1 MKAFS
6 TSLMGSMPRSQELLM
21 ARKRLILGKISQ
33 SEVDNILQKETEK
46 VVRLQEEFDI
56 DFITSGELDRDN
68 YLSFVSEKIAGA
80 KLMSMS
86 EMLDFMPQKQRFE
99 NMLEILDVP
108 ALAIKNAVCV
118 GKIKRKSP
126 LVLGEMK
133 LVKKFTNRPL
143 KATLPGI
150 YLLTRSMWLGELSSH
165 FYDDKE
171 SLSVDVL
178 EILKAEIDDLAE
190 FGVDLVQF
198 DEPVLTEIL
207 FSKEQTRS
215 FMCAALSEKKNY
227 EEELEFA
234 SNLIEN
240 LIKYAKSKN
249 IKTALHVCRG
259 NWSKDESILLKGSYD
274 GLLKLFE
281 KSGCDTFMLEFAT
294 PRAGE
299 IQTLFKN
306 EFMQNHATI
315 GLGVINPRNDK
326 IESIDEIVQNV
337 ENLLKFIPKN
347 RILLNPDCGFATF
360 ANRALNS
367 YEIISA
373 KLNAL
378 NNAKI
383 ALRDKYGI

>member
-6 TSLMGSMPRSQELLM
+6 TSLMGSMPRSQELLL
-21 ARKRLILGKISQ
+21 ARKKQILGKISQ
-33 SEVDNILQKETEK
+33 SEVYEILQKETQNL
-46 VVRLQEEFDI
+46 VRLQEKFDI

-99 NMLEILDVP
+99 DMLEILDVP

-118 GKIKRKSP
+118 GKVKRKNT
-126 LVLGEMK
+126 LVLDEMK

-171 SLSVDVL
+171 SLSSDVL

-259 NWSKDESILLKGSYD
+259 NWSKDENILLKGSYD

-281 KSGCDTFMLEFAT
+281 SSKCDIFMLEFST

-306 EFMQNHATI
+306 EFMRNHATI

-326 IESIDEIVQNV
+326 IESVDEIVQSAK
-337 ENLLKFIPKN
+337 NLLEFIPKN

-360 ANRALNS
+360 ANRPLNS

-383 ALRDKYGI
+383 ALREKYGI

>member
-6 TSLMGSMPRSQELLM
+6 TSIMGSMPRSQELLL
-21 ARKRLILGKISQ
+21 ARKKQILGKISK
-33 SEVDNILQKETEK
+33 SEVDNILQKETQNL
-46 VVRLQEEFDI
+46 VRLQEKFDI
-56 DFITSGELDRDN
+56 DFITSGELNRDN

-99 NMLEILDVP
+99 DMLEILDVP

-118 GKIKRKSP
+118 GKVKRKSP
-126 LVLGEMK
+126 LVLDEMK

-234 SNLIEN
+234 TTLIRE
-240 LIKYAKSKN
+240 LFSYAKTR

-274 GLLKLFE
+274 GLLNLFE
-281 KSGCDTFMLEFAT
+281 SSKVDIFMLEYST

-299 IQTLFKN
+299 IATLFKN
-306 EFMQNHATI
+306 EFMREHAII

-326 IESIDEIVQNV
+326 IESVDEIVKNV

-360 ANRALNS
+360 ANRPLNS
-367 YEIISA
+367 NEIIRE
-373 KLNAL
+373 KLNVL

-383 ALRDKYGI
+383 ALRGKYGI

>member
-1 MKAFS
+1 MRAFS
-6 TSLMGSMPRSQELLM
+6 TSLMGSMPRSNELLM
-21 ARKRLILGKISQ
+21 ARKRRILGKISQ
-33 SEVDNILQKETEK
+33 SEVDKILQKETQNL
-46 VVRLQEEFDI
+46 VRLQEEFDI

-68 YLSFVSEKIAGA
+68 YLSFVSEKIEGA
-80 KLMSMS
+80 RLMSMS
-86 EMLDFMPQKQRFE
+86 EMLDFMPQKQAFE

-118 GKIKRKSP
+118 DKVRRKSP

-133 LVKKFTNRPL
+133 MLKRMSDRPL

-165 FYDDKE
+165 FYDNKE

-178 EILKAEIDDLAE
+178 EILKAEIDDLSE
-190 FGVDLVQF
+190 FGVEMVQF

-234 SNLIEN
+234 SNLIES
-240 LIKYAKSKN
+240 LMKYAKTKN

-259 NWSKDESILLKGSYD
+259 NWSKDESILLKGSYA

-281 KSGCDTFMLEFAT
+281 RSKCDIFMLEYST

-299 IQTLFKN
+299 IDTLFKN
-306 EFMQNHATI
+306 EFIRDHATI

-326 IESIDEIVQNV
+326 VESVDEIVQKS

-360 ANRALNS
+360 ANRPLNS
-367 YEIISA
+367 FEIIRA

>member
-33 SEVDNILQKETEK
+33 SEVDNILQKETQNL
-46 VVRLQEEFDI
+46 VRLQEEFDI
-56 DFITSGELDRDN
+56 DFITSGELNRDN
-68 YLSFVSEKIAGA
+68 YLSFVSEKIDGA

-99 NMLEILDVP
+99 DMLEILDVP

-118 GKIKRKSP
+118 GKVKRKNP
-126 LVLGEMK
+126 LVLDEMK
-133 LVKKFTNRPL
+133 ILKNLTNRPL

-178 EILKAEIDDLAE
+178 EILKAEIDDLAK

-227 EEELEFA
+227 DEELEFA

-281 KSGCDTFMLEFAT
+281 SSKCDIFMLEFST

-306 EFMQNHATI
+306 EFMRNHATI

-326 IESIDEIVQNV
+326 IESVDEIVQSAK
-337 ENLLKFIPKN
+337 NLLKFIPKN

-360 ANRALNS
+360 ANRPLNS

-383 ALRDKYGI
+383 ALREKYGI

>member
-6 TSLMGSMPRSQELLM
+6 TSLMGSMPRSQELLL
-21 ARKRLILGKISQ
+21 ARKKQILGKISK
-33 SEVDNILQKETEK
+33 SEVDNILQKETQNL
-46 VVRLQEEFDI
+46 VRLQEEFDI

-68 YLSFVSEKIAGA
+68 YLSFVSEKIDGA

-99 NMLEILDVP
+99 DMLEILDVP

-118 GKIKRKSP
+118 GKVKRKSP
-126 LVLGEMK
+126 LVLDEMK
-133 LVKKFTNRPL
+133 ILKNLTNRPL

-227 EEELEFA
+227 DEELEFA

-274 GLLKLFE
+274 GLLNLFE
-281 KSGCDTFMLEFAT
+281 SSKADIFMLEFAT

-306 EFMQNHATI
+306 EFMRNHATI

-326 IESIDEIVQNV
+326 IESVDEIVQSV
-337 ENLLKFIPKN
+337 ENLLEFIPKN

-360 ANRALNS
+360 ANRPLNS

-383 ALRDKYGI
+383 ALREKYGI

>member
-6 TSLMGSMPRSQELLM
+6 TSLMGSMPRSQELLL
-21 ARKRLILGKISQ
+21 ARKKQILGKISK

-46 VVRLQEEFDI
+46 VVRLQEKFDI
-56 DFITSGELDRDN
+56 DFITSGELNRDN

-99 NMLEILDVP
+99 DMLEILDVP

-118 GKIKRKSP
+118 GKVKRKNP

-281 KSGCDTFMLEFAT
+281 KSGCEIFMLEFAT

-306 EFMQNHATI
+306 EFMRNHATI

-326 IESIDEIVQNV
+326 IESVDEIVQRA

-360 ANRALNS
+360 ANRTLNS
-367 YEIISA
+367 YDIIKA

-383 ALRDKYGI
+383 ALREKYGI

>member
-6 TSLMGSMPRSQELLM
+6 TSLMGSMPRSQELLL
-21 ARKRLILGKISQ
+21 ARKKQILGKISK

-46 VVRLQEEFDI
+46 VVRLQEKFDI

-68 YLSFVSEKIAGA
+68 YLSFVSKKIAGA

-99 NMLEILDVP
+99 DMLEILDVP

-118 GKIKRKSP
+118 GKVKRKNP
-126 LVLGEMK
+126 LVLDEMK
-133 LVKKFTNRPL
+133 MLKNLTNRPL

-227 EEELEFA
+227 DEELEFA

-259 NWSKDESILLKGSYD
+259 NWSKDESILLKGSYG

-281 KSGCDTFMLEFAT
+281 SSKCDIFMLEFST

-306 EFMQNHATI
+306 EFMRNHATI

-326 IESIDEIVQNV
+326 IESENEIVQSV

-360 ANRALNS
+360 ASKSLNS
-367 YEIISA
+367 YKIISA

>member
-6 TSLMGSMPRSQELLM
+6 TSLMGSMPRSQELLL
-21 ARKRLILGKISQ
+21 ARKKQILGKISK

-46 VVRLQEEFDI
+46 VVRLQEKFDI

-68 YLSFVSEKIAGA
+68 YLSFVSKKIAGA

-99 NMLEILDVP
+99 DMLEILDVP

-118 GKIKRKSP
+118 GKVKRKNP
-126 LVLGEMK
+126 LVLDEMK
-133 LVKKFTNRPL
+133 MLKNLTNRPL

-227 EEELEFA
+227 DEELEFA
-234 SNLIEN
+234 TTLISE
-240 LIKYAKSKN
+240 LFSYAKTR
-249 IKTALHVCRG
+249 IKTTLHVCRG

-306 EFMQNHATI
+306 EFMRNHATI

-326 IESIDEIVQNV
+326 IESENEIVQSV

-360 ANRALNS
+360 ASKSLNS
-367 YEIISA
+367 YKIISA

>member
-6 TSLMGSMPRSQELLM
+6 TSLMGSMPRSQELLL
-21 ARKRLILGKISQ
+21 ARKKQILGKISK
-33 SEVDNILQKETEK
+33 SEVDNILQKDTEK
-46 VVRLQEEFDI
+46 VVRLQEKFDI

-68 YLSFVSEKIAGA
+68 YLSFVSEKIDGA

-99 NMLEILDVP
+99 DMLEILDVP

-118 GKIKRKSP
+118 GKVKRKSP

-171 SLSVDVL
+171 SLSSDVL

-227 EEELEFA
+227 DEELEFA

-306 EFMQNHATI
+306 EFMRNHATI

-326 IESIDEIVQNV
+326 IESVDEIVQSAK
-337 ENLLKFIPKN
+337 NLLEFIPKN

-360 ANRALNS
+360 ANRPLNS

-383 ALRDKYGI
+383 ALREKYGI

>member
-1 MKAFS
+1 MKSFS
-6 TSLMGSMPRSQELLM
+6 TSLMGSMPRSQELLL
-21 ARKRLILGKISQ
+21 ARKKQILGKISQ
-33 SEVDNILQKETEK
+33 SEVDNILQKETQNL
-46 VVRLQEEFDI
+46 VRLQEEFDI
-56 DFITSGELDRDN
+56 DFITSGELNRDN

-99 NMLEILDVP
+99 DILEILDVP

-118 GKIKRKSP
+118 GKVKRKNP
-126 LVLGEMK
+126 LVLDEMK
-133 LVKKFTNRPL
+133 MLKNLTNRPL

-227 EEELEFA
+227 DEELEFA

-281 KSGCDTFMLEFAT
+281 SSKCDIFMLEFST

-306 EFMQNHATI
+306 EFMRNHATI

-326 IESIDEIVQNV
+326 IESVDEIVQSAK
-337 ENLLKFIPKN
+337 NLLKFIPKN

-360 ANRALNS
+360 ANRPLNS

>member
-6 TSLMGSMPRSQELLM
+6 TSLMGSMPRSQELLL
-21 ARKRLILGKISQ
+21 ARKKQILGKISK

-46 VVRLQEEFDI
+46 VVRLQEKFDI
-56 DFITSGELDRDN
+56 DFITSGELNRDN
-68 YLSFVSEKIAGA
+68 YLSFVSEKIDGA

-99 NMLEILDVP
+99 DMLEILDVP

-118 GKIKRKSP
+118 GKIKRKSS
-126 LVLGEMK
+126 LVLDEMK
-133 LVKKFTNRPL
+133 MLKNLTNRPL

-227 EEELEFA
+227 DEELEFA

-306 EFMQNHATI
+306 EFMRNHATI

-326 IESIDEIVQNV
+326 IESVDEIVQSAK
-337 ENLLKFIPKN
+337 NLLEFIPKN

-360 ANRALNS
+360 ANRPLNS

-383 ALRDKYGI
+383 ALREKYGI

>member
-33 SEVDNILQKETEK
+33 SEVDNILQKETQNL
-46 VVRLQEEFDI
+46 VRLQEKFDI

-99 NMLEILDVP
+99 DMLEILDVP

-118 GKIKRKSP
+118 GKVKRKSP
-126 LVLGEMK
+126 LVLDEMK
-133 LVKKFTNRPL
+133 MLKNLTNRPL

-171 SLSVDVL
+171 SLSLDVL

-227 EEELEFA
+227 DEELEFA
-234 SNLIEN
+234 TTLISE
-240 LIKYAKSKN
+240 LFSYAKTR

-326 IESIDEIVQNV
+326 IESENEIVQSV
-337 ENLLKFIPKN
+337 KNLLKFIPKN

-360 ANRALNS
+360 ASKSLNS

>member
-33 SEVDNILQKETEK
+33 SEVDNILQKETQNL
-46 VVRLQEEFDI
+46 VRLQEEFDI
-56 DFITSGELDRDN
+56 DFITSGELNRDN

-80 KLMSMS
+80 RLMSMS

-118 GKIKRKSP
+118 GKVKRKSP

-171 SLSVDVL
+171 SLSSDVL

-215 FMCAALSEKKNY
+215 FMCAALSEKKDY

-274 GLLKLFE
+274 GLLKLF
-281 KSGCDTFMLEFAT
+281 KSSKCDIFMLEFAT

-315 GLGVINPRNDK
+315 GLGVINPRNDRV
-326 IESIDEIVQNV
+326 ESVDEIVQSV

>member
-1 MKAFS
+1 MKSFS

-33 SEVDNILQKETEK
+33 SEVDEILQKETEK
-46 VVRLQEEFDI
+46 VVRLQEKFDI

-99 NMLEILDVP
+99 DMLEILDVP

-118 GKIKRKSP
+118 GKVKRKNP
-126 LVLGEMK
+126 LVLDEMK
-133 LVKKFTNRPL
+133 MLKNLTNRPL

-227 EEELEFA
+227 DEELEFA

-306 EFMQNHATI
+306 EFMRNHATI

-326 IESIDEIVQNV
+326 IESENEIVQSV

-360 ANRALNS
+360 ASKSLNS
-367 YEIISA
+367 YKIISA

>member
-6 TSLMGSMPRSQELLM
+6 TSLMGSMPRSQELLL
-21 ARKRLILGKISQ
+21 ARKKQILGKISK
-33 SEVDNILQKETEK
+33 SEVDNILQKETQNL
-46 VVRLQEEFDI
+46 VRLQEKFDI

-99 NMLEILDVP
+99 DMLEILDVP

-118 GKIKRKSP
+118 GKVKRKNP
-126 LVLGEMK
+126 LVLDEMK
-133 LVKKFTNRPL
+133 MLKNLTNRPL

-171 SLSVDVL
+171 SLSSDVL

-227 EEELEFA
+227 DEELEFA

-281 KSGCDTFMLEFAT
+281 SSKCDIFMLEFST

-306 EFMQNHATI
+306 EFMRNHATI

-326 IESIDEIVQNV
+326 IESVDEIVQSAK
-337 ENLLKFIPKN
+337 NLLEFIPKN

-360 ANRALNS
+360 ANRPLNS

-383 ALRDKYGI
+383 ALREKYGI

>member
-33 SEVDNILQKETEK
+33 SEVDEILQKETEK
-46 VVRLQEEFDI
+46 VVRLQEKFDI

-99 NMLEILDVP
+99 DMLEILDVP

-118 GKIKRKSP
+118 GKVKRKSP
-126 LVLGEMK
+126 LVLDEMK
-133 LVKKFTNRPL
+133 MLKNLTNRPL

-171 SLSVDVL
+171 SLSRDVL

-240 LIKYAKSKN
+240 LIKYAKNKN

-281 KSGCDTFMLEFAT
+281 SSKCDTFMLEFAT

-306 EFMQNHATI
+306 EFMRNHATI

-326 IESIDEIVQNV
+326 IESVDDIVQSAK
-337 ENLLKFIPKN
+337 NLLKFIPKN

-360 ANRALNS
+360 ANRPLNS

>member
-1 MKAFS
+1 
-6 TSLMGSMPRSQELLM
+6 
-21 ARKRLILGKISQ
+21 
-33 SEVDNILQKETEK
+33 QKDTEK
-46 VVRLQEEFDI
+46 VVRLQEKFDI

-99 NMLEILDVP
+99 DMLEILDVP
-108 ALAIKNAVCV
+108 TLAIKNAVCV
-118 GKIKRKSP
+118 GKVKRKNP
-126 LVLGEMK
+126 LVLDEMK
-133 LVKKFTNRPL
+133 ILKNLTNRPL

-150 YLLTRSMWLGELSSH
+150 YLLTRSMWLGELSTH

-281 KSGCDTFMLEFAT
+281 KSGCDIFMLEFST

-306 EFMQNHATI
+306 EFMRNHATI

-326 IESIDEIVQNV
+326 IESVDEIVQSV
-337 ENLLKFIPKN
+337 ENLLEFIPKN

-360 ANRALNS
+360 ANRPLNS

>member
-6 TSLMGSMPRSQELLM
+6 TSLMGSMPRSQELLL
-21 ARKRLILGKISQ
+21 ARKKQILGKISK

-46 VVRLQEEFDI
+46 VVRLQEKFDI

-99 NMLEILDVP
+99 DMLEILDVP

-118 GKIKRKSP
+118 GKVKRKNP
-126 LVLGEMK
+126 LVLDEMK
-133 LVKKFTNRPL
+133 MLKNLTNRPL

-227 EEELEFA
+227 DEELEFA
-234 SNLIEN
+234 TTLISE
-240 LIKYAKSKN
+240 LFSYAKTR
-249 IKTALHVCRG
+249 IKTTLHVCRG

-306 EFMQNHATI
+306 EFMRNHATI

-326 IESIDEIVQNV
+326 IESENEIVQSV

-360 ANRALNS
+360 ASKSLNS
-367 YEIISA
+367 YKIISA